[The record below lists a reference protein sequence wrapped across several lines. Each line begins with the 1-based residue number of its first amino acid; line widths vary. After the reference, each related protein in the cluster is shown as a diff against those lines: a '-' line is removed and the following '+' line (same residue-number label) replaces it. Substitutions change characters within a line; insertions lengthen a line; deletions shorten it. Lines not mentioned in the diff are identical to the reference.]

1 MKMQWKSVYSG
12 GLRFFGIDAMRQVRE
27 LVSGDDQYTWSY
39 PAWPCEWIDV
49 YPRTVDAQNLL
60 LEIVEMGGWGE

>member
-1 MKMQWKSVYSG
+1 
-12 GLRFFGIDAMRQVRE
+12 MRQVRE

-49 YPRTVDAQNLL
+49 YTRTVDAQNLL